1 MMQSPETFA
10 DIEGRESFL
19 DSPKAK
25 ILLDSL
31 PLNIRQKLVDFY
43 LGQASTEIAEMSD
56 VMEYFTANSEIFS
69 LFRKNSGNALA
80 FEYLYHRQ
88 VSGPIDRYFIDC
100 KAGFQIYRRL
110 CSLEE
115 NLPEWIR
122 LVSGDNGKVKV
133 DNIGSGTG
141 RDMIRVLEVN
151 PDLRG
156 KISVRNIDPDSA
168 ALDAGRK
175 IAEQAGVSESFS
187 NIDQKFA
194 DAESV
199 AADLVLLIGVLC
211 PLHKRVSRTLLRN
224 LGRFVRPGGIVIYSA
239 ALDTMLREDPFT
251 DSIMRF
257 CGVNMSY
264 KTEDECS
271 DLAISNGWEILGRFY
286 DEPRR
291 YHLMTV
297 AQLPYQISRMPN
309 FS

>member
-1 MMQSPETFA
+1 MMKNPETFA
-10 DIEGRESFL
+10 DIENRESFL
-19 DSPKAK
+19 DSTDATT
-25 ILLDSL
+25 LLDAL
-31 PLNIRQKLVDFY
+31 PLKIRQKLVNFY
-43 LGQASTEIAEMSD
+43 LSPASTEIAEMSD
-56 VMEYFTANSEIFS
+56 VMEYFTANSEIFR
-69 LFRKNSGNALA
+69 LFRENSGNALA

-122 LVSGDNGKVKV
+122 LVSADKGKVKI

-156 KISVRNIDPDSA
+156 RISVRNIDPDSA
-168 ALDAGRK
+168 ALDVGRK
-175 IAEQAGVSESFS
+175 IAEQAGISESFS
-187 NIDQKFA
+187 SIDLKFA

-211 PLHKRVSRTLLRN
+211 PLHKRVCKTILRN

-251 DSIMRF
+251 DSIMGF

-271 DLAISNGWEILGRFY
+271 DLALSNGWKIIGRFY
-286 DEPRR
+286 DEPRG

-297 AQLPYQISRMPN
+297 AQLPE
-309 FS
+309 